1 MNQRSYSTEAVILSR
16 RNYGEADRLL
26 TIFSKH
32 YGKLRV
38 VAKGIRRTTS
48 RKKGS
53 LELFNYSRMLLI
65 KGKNMDLIADT
76 EIKNDFSAWRK
87 DLKRVGVAYHL
98 SEVVERLTPEGQE
111 LEDVFNLLVLAFEK
125 LDKMKYE
132 QLVEFVYRFKIR
144 VLEELGFLGRNRE
157 VPKDLDEFIGDLI
170 NGELKTKKFLKT
182 LGAN

>member
-16 RNYGEADRLL
+16 RNHGEADRLL

-38 VAKGIRRTTS
+38 IAKGIRRTTS

-53 LELFNYSRMLLI
+53 LELFNHTRMLLI
-65 KGKNMDLIADT
+65 KSKNMDLDADT
-76 EIKNDFSAWRK
+76 EIKNDFSPWRK

-98 SEVVERLTPEGQE
+98 SEVVEKLTPESQE
-111 LEDVFNLLVLAFEK
+111 LGSVFDLLVLAFEK

-132 QLVEFVYRFKIR
+132 QLVRF
-144 VLEELGFLGRNRE
+144 LEELGFLGRNRE
-157 VPKDLDEFIGDLI
+157 VPKNLDEFIGDLI

-182 LGAN
+182 LR